1 MLTLVTGASGHLGA
15 TLVRHLLAR
24 GHRVRALIHAQ
35 SIALEGLPIERVH
48 GDILDRASL
57 DPAFDGVEAVFHL
70 AATISLIKSD
80 AERVMRTNTLGPE
93 HVVDAC
99 LAHKVRRLVHYSS
112 VHAFLPH
119 GPGGVTDE
127 ERPPNLNPRAPA
139 YDRSK
144 ALGQQIVQEAVRTRG
159 LDAVVVNPVGVLGP
173 WDFAPHLGNR
183 AILDLGLGLLPS
195 LAGGGFDWVDA
206 RDVSD
211 GAIAALERGRT
222 GESYLLSGT
231 WKSVTELAALVEGE
245 TGTKAPRFTAPL
257 WLARIGVPFA
267 AGYAKLKRTQPLF
280 TMASLRALEE
290 HRSCSNEK
298 ARAELGYTPRPTSET
313 VRDSFTFFRAVGL
326 FERGAREGRPHPGEI
341 TFGAP

>member
-24 GHRVRALIHAQ
+24 GHRVRALIH
-35 SIALEGLPIERVH
+35 SHSVSLEGLPIERVR

-70 AATISLIKSD
+70 AAAVSLYKAD
-80 AERVMRTNTLGPE
+80 AERVTRINTLGPE

-119 GPGGVTDE
+119 EPGGVTDE
-127 ERPPNLNPRAPA
+127 TRPPNFARRAPA

-144 ALGQQIVQEAVRTRG
+144 ARGQQIVQEAVRTRG

-173 WDFAPHLGNR
+173 WDFAPYLGNR
-183 AILDLGLGLLPS
+183 AILDLGLGVLPA
-195 LAGGGFDWVDA
+195 LVRGGFDWVDS

-211 GAIAALERGRT
+211 GAIAALERGRA

-231 WKSVTELAALVEGE
+231 WRAATDLAALVEQA
-245 TGTKAPRFTAPL
+245 TGTRRPRFTAPL

-267 AGYAKLKRTQPLF
+267 ALYAKLRRTRPLF
-280 TMASLRALEE
+280 TMASLRALTE
-290 HRSCSNEK
+290 HRNVTSEK
-298 ARAELGYTPRPTSET
+298 ARAELGYAPRPLAET

-326 FERGAREGRPHPGEI
+326 FERGAREGRPHPGELPS
-341 TFGAP
+341 GAP